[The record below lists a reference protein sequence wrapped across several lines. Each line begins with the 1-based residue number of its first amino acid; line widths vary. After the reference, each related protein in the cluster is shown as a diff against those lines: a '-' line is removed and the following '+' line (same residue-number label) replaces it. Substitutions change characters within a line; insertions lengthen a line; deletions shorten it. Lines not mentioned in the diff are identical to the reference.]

1 MKKEKKIAL
10 ITLLVM
16 ILNMFSPYSI
26 LFNNISKAATGVLGE
41 NPIII
46 NNLGVTKKGSNK
58 ILTVEIA
65 AVTEAILNGFDF
77 QFKIDKSKITPC
89 NKNTGASTTS
99 LGMIM
104 AQSDYFLGTLQVKNY
119 DKNSNTFHFLAT
131 EPSGGTDIADN
142 GYIPGQVGD
151 DAIDVNG
158 KDFSVYYPIL
168 KLSFKLDSSVDEANL
183 PSDLF
188 SLVPSGVGLPTGLKV
203 NYTNESG
210 VKISKDLTLAT
221 HGFTQAEKQITSISV
236 KTNPTKTAY
245 DHGDT
250 IDLTGGVIQVT
261 YDDNTTEDIDMTDP
275 AVTIKTGS
283 PADVNNPNV
292 KLEYKSQETTFN
304 ITVNDPIQSLS
315 VATPMTQGEYDH
327 GDTLNFA
334 GLTLAA
340 VTKSGATKTITNTTP
355 GLAISETQADV
366 NSPNFTKITGTS
378 NVEVK
383 GTQIIKFTYDGKTAQ
398 QTIIVND
405 RISSVNIVTQPNKT
419 AIKYGE
425 ALDLTGATV
434 KITLA
439 SGDTTNISLPDGSA
453 TISAFNNK
461 QIGSKQKLTVTINNK
476 TAPETIDVEAYNYV
490 KETTLTEPTKVDYA
504 YNEALDV
511 TGGRI
516 KVTWANGTVS
526 NVNLTTNMV
535 TGYNQTQL
543 GVQTLTISNTFE
555 YTLSNGTQIQ
565 DPKTMTY
572 EVEVTNQA
580 KTITITPPTKTEYEH
595 GDKLDFTGGNIKI
608 IYADGTTQQ
617 KQITSNMVRES
628 NGSQVNM
635 APTASDYIN
644 NEISKTLV
652 IKYKEDNATGT
663 VNYPIKIKNVVSQIS
678 MSTEPTSKTYNI
690 GDTTYNLAGGT
701 IKVTRKA
708 GNTETVA
715 LTDQGI
721 TLTNLSTLTTNKGT
735 KPVTVTYEGKTTT
748 FNITIKNGVKNINIT
763 APTKTEYEHGD
774 TLDFTGGKIE
784 VKYADSTT
792 SNVQITNAMVTDNAT
807 GTAVNMSPAAA
818 EYTNNKLTKTLKIEY
833 TEDGVTET
841 AYYTITIKNPID
853 QITIVTSPKTQYNL
867 NDSTTGVGGTLK
879 VTRKAGNYETIN
891 ILDSMV
897 SGLTTSVAGTGKTA
911 TVTYTDDGIT
921 KTTTYTYNVK
931 DNITSITITPP
942 TKSQYNH
949 GDALDLTGGKITIQY
964 ASGTTQD
971 KPLDASMITESD
983 GSTVNMSPS
992 LYGNT
997 NKESKTLLI
1006 KYEEDGVS
1014 SQENYPI
1021 EIINDI
1027 KQIAIQGTAKS
1038 QYNVNDPLQPGLSI
1052 LVTRASGVP
1061 EAITVTSSMLTNFST
1076 ATEGTRIA
1084 TITYTENGITKT
1096 TTFTYTVTDTV
1107 TNINVNTQPTKAT
1120 KYGENADLT
1129 GATIDVVKGSGTTTI
1144 PVTKDMIKPGTYNP
1158 NQTGNQTIKVIY
1170 GGKETSLTITV
1181 KDYVTGIT
1189 INPASVTGKYN
1200 DTLSKMIQTNNI
1212 QYTVKYAK
1220 AGAQTPEALTES
1232 MVSGYSATTT
1242 QDQNLT
1248 VTYKDTDTNSYTN
1261 GQDFTA
1267 NLKVTL
1273 SKEVKKIDI
1282 TAPSKTKYEHGE
1294 AIATDGTITVTF
1306 TDNTTEQ
1313 RTMKANMITEN
1324 DGSPL
1329 NMSPA
1334 VSDYT
1339 NNKINKTLKITYTE
1353 EGKTGTVNYP
1363 IEIINKVQSITIKGT
1378 PKTTYNINEALDNNI
1393 TITIHRQTGADEDV
1407 TVTTSMIP
1415 SFNTTTETSGT
1426 PRSSDIEYT
1435 ENGTTVKVPYTY
1447 TVTDTVT
1454 NINVNTQPT
1463 KATKYGENAD
1473 LTGATIDVVKGS
1485 GTTTIP
1491 VTKDMIKP
1499 GTYNPNQTGNQTI
1512 KVIYGGKETSL
1523 TITVKDYV
1531 TGITINPASVTGKYN
1546 DTLSKMIQTNN
1557 IQYTV
1562 KYAKAGAQ
1570 TPEALTES
1578 MVSGYSATTTQD
1590 QNLTVTYKDT
1600 DTNSYTNGQDFTA
1613 NLKVTLSKEVK
1624 KIDITAPSKT
1634 KYEHG
1639 EAIATDGTITVTFTD
1654 NTTEQ
1659 RTMKANMITENDGS
1673 PLNMSPAVSDYT
1685 NNKINKT
1692 LKITY
1697 TEEGKTGT
1705 VNYPIEI
1712 INKVQSITIKGTPK
1726 TTYNINEALDNNITI
1741 TIHRQTGADEDV
1753 TVTTSMIPSFNTT
1766 TETSG
1771 TPRSS
1776 DIEYTENGTTVKVPY
1791 TYTVT
1796 DTVTNINVNTQP
1808 TKATKYGKDADLTG
1822 VTIDVVKGSGTTTIP
1837 VTKDMIKPGTYNPN
1851 QTGNQTIKVI
1861 YGGKETSLTITVKD
1875 YVTGITIN
1883 PASVTGKYNDTLSK
1897 MIQTNN
1903 IQYTVKYAKAGAQ
1916 TPEALTESMV
1926 SGYSATT
1933 TQDQNLTVTYKDTDT
1948 NSYTNGQDFTANLK
1962 VTLDD
1967 TITGMTLKQT
1977 GTVKTNYKYNEE
1989 FDVTNLVIVVHKLSG
2004 DENVPVTKDMI
2015 KNYNKQKLGNQTVSV
2030 EYNGTTVGTIN
2041 ATVKDYIA
2049 SVIITAPSKITY
2061 KYNEELDLSDAKI
2074 TITMASK
2081 PSAPTTISVT
2091 PSMISGYDK
2100 TKVGAQTVTI
2110 TYTDSENKVHKQTFG
2125 VTVKDA
2131 IKTITLENN
2140 NFKTNYKYG
2149 ENLNLSGLS
2158 LKVTK
2163 ESGETTTVPITSG
2176 MISGY
2181 NPNKLGN
2188 QTLTINYEGKQ
2199 FTTVVNVV
2207 DYVKDIT
2214 LTPPTKNEYKIGE
2227 TLNLVGGSI
2236 TEKMA
2241 SGAKGSTIALTNS
2254 IVSGFDSTTPGTKNL
2269 TVKYVK
2275 DGKTYT
2281 KTFQIAVINTINH
2294 IEVIAPTKTNYK
2306 YGENLNLAGG
2316 TVKIHMEDGTIKTIQ
2331 LTNNM
2336 VTGYDKTK
2344 PGQQMLK
2351 VTYTSEDNK
2360 KYEGYFKVT
2369 VGEDYIKDTKFVA
2382 PTKKEYRIGDTID
2395 LAGGSITEVYA
2406 SGKLGNKYELTNSM
2420 ISGFDSTTP
2429 GTKQITVTFNNKTYK
2444 YNVTVKDKTLGISI
2458 KTLPNK
2464 LEYKKGEN
2472 IDLTGATLNVVKES
2486 GTTTIKITANMV
2498 SGYDKNKTGM
2508 QVITVTYEGFTAQF
2522 SVLVKEEAQTNPEK
2536 PDNNK
2541 PNTDNNKPNTDNNK
2555 PNTDNNK
2562 PNTDNNKPNTDNN
2575 KPNTTDKNNNSTS
2588 NTTPSVPSTTNR
2600 NTTNISNETTT
2611 EENKKEAT
2619 EETNKEET
2627 TNEENKNEETKQEDN
2642 KNTQDENKVPLV
2654 SGTNDNNNN
2663 KTPKDKGT
2671 ISIQGLLNI
2680 LGLLLALLALAFIII
2695 VLAKRRNNVKIYI
2708 EEGDEKVL
2716 IGKEKVTK
2724 DNRELDLNKYYNKY
2738 KEDEYKIV
2746 LSKSISKK
2754 LDKKTV
2760 NLTVHD
2766 KKESFVV
2773 DYDSKEYIYRT

>member
-16 ILNMFSPYSI
+16 ILNMFSPYSV
-26 LFNNISKAATGVLGE
+26 LFNNISKAATGVLGDD
-41 NPIII
+41 PIII
-46 NNLGVTKKGSNK
+46 NNLGVTQKGSNK

-65 AVTEAILNGFDF
+65 AVTEAVLNGFDF

-158 KDFSVYYPIL
+158 QGYSVYYPIL
-168 KLSFKLDSSVDEANL
+168 KLSFKLDSSVDADKL

-210 VKISKDLTLAT
+210 VKISKDLPLAT
-221 HGFTQAEKQITSISV
+221 HGFTQAEKQIVSIAV

-250 IDLTGGVIQVT
+250 IDLIGGVIQVT
-261 YDDNTTEDIDMTDP
+261 YDDHTTEDIDMTDP
-275 AVTIKTGS
+275 AVVIKTGS
-283 PADVNNPNV
+283 PADVNDPNV
-292 KLEYKSQETTFN
+292 KLEYKGQETTFN

-340 VTKSGATKTITNTTP
+340 VTKSGATKTITSTTP
-355 GLAISETQADV
+355 GLTISETQADV
-366 NSPNFTKITGTS
+366 NSPNFTKTS
-378 NVEVK
+378 GSSDVEVK
-383 GTQIIKFTYDGKTAQ
+383 GTQVIKFTYDGKIAQ

-405 RISSVNIVTQPNKT
+405 RISSINVVTQPNIT
-419 AIKYGE
+419 AIKYGKT
-425 ALDLTGATV
+425 LDLTGATV

-439 SGDTTNISLPDGSA
+439 SGDTTNISLPDGIA
-453 TISAFNNK
+453 TISAFNNT
-461 QIGSKQKLTVTINNK
+461 QVGSKQNLTVTINNK
-476 TAPETIDVEAYNYV
+476 TAPETINVEAYNYV

-535 TGYNQTQL
+535 TGYNPTQL
-543 GVQTLTISNTFE
+543 GVQTLTITNTFK
-555 YTLSNGTQIQ
+555 YTLSDGTQIP
-565 DPKTMTY
+565 DTKTMTY
-572 EVEVTNQA
+572 EVEVTNPA
-580 KTITITPPTKTEYEH
+580 TAITITPPTKTEYEH
-595 GDKLDFTGGNIKI
+595 GDTLDFTGGKI
-608 IYADGTTQQ
+608 EVTYSDGTTQT
-617 KQITSNMVRES
+617 KQITSNMVKES
-628 NGSQVNM
+628 NGSSVNM
-635 APTASDYIN
+635 APTASDYVN
-644 NEISKTLV
+644 NEVSKTLV
-652 IKYKEDNATGT
+652 IKYKENNVTGT
-663 VNYPIKIKNVVSQIS
+663 VNYPIKIKNVVSQIA
-678 MSTEPTSKTYNI
+678 MSTEPTNTTYNI
-690 GDTTYNLAGGT
+690 GDTTYNLAGGA

-763 APTKTEYEHGD
+763 TPTKTEYEHGD

-784 VKYADSTT
+784 VTYADNTT
-792 SNVQITNAMVTDNAT
+792 SDVQITNAMVTDNAT
-807 GTAVNMSPAAA
+807 GTAVNMSPAVA

-853 QITIVTSPKTQYNL
+853 QITIDTQPRTQYNL

-879 VTRKAGNYETIN
+879 ITRKAGNTETVN
-891 ILDSMV
+891 IQESMV
-897 SGLTTSVAGTGKTA
+897 SGLTTTTAGTGKTA
-911 TVTYTDDGIT
+911 TVTYTDDGVT

-931 DNITSITITPP
+931 DNITNIAITPP

-949 GDALDLTGGKITIQY
+949 GDALDLAGGKITITY

-983 GSTVNMSPS
+983 GSPVNMSPAS
-992 LYGNT
+992 YGNT

-1006 KYEEDGVS
+1006 KYQEDGIS
-1014 SQENYPI
+1014 KQENYPI
-1021 EIINDI
+1021 EIINDV
-1027 KQIAIQGTAKS
+1027 KQIAIQGTAQS
-1038 QYNVNDPLQPGLSI
+1038 QYNVNDPLQTGLSI

-1061 EAITVTSSMLTNFST
+1061 EAITVTSNMLTNFST
-1076 ATEGTRIA
+1076 ATEGKRTA

-1120 KYGENADLT
+1120 KYGEDADLT
-1129 GATIDVVKGSGTTTI
+1129 GVTIDVVKGSGTTTI
-1144 PVTKDMIKPGTYNP
+1144 PVTKDMIQQGTYNP
-1158 NQTGNQTIKVIY
+1158 TTLGSQQVTIQY
-1170 GGKETSLTITV
+1170 GGQQTTLTINV

-1200 DTLSKMIQTNNI
+1200 DTLSSLIQANNI
-1212 QYTVKYAK
+1212 QYTVTYAK
-1220 AGAQTPEALTES
+1220 AGAQTPVTLAES
-1232 MVSGYSATTT
+1232 MVAGYSATST

-1248 VTYKDTDTNSYTN
+1248 VTYKDADTNSYTN
-1261 GQDFTA
+1261 GQNFTA

-1273 SKEVKKIDI
+1273 SKEVSSITI
-1282 TAPSKTKYEHGE
+1282 TAPSKTTYEHGE
-1294 AIATDGTITVTF
+1294 TIATDGTITVVF
-1306 TDNTTEQ
+1306 TDGTQEQ
-1313 RTMKANMITEN
+1313 RTMTANMITEN

-1329 NMSPA
+1329 NMSPSA
-1334 VSDYT
+1334 SEYT

-1353 EGKTGTVNYP
+1353 DGKVGTINYP

-1378 PKTTYNINEALDNNI
+1378 PKTTYNVNEALDNNI
-1393 TITIHRQTGADEDV
+1393 VITVHRQTGADEDV
-1407 TVTTSMIP
+1407 TVTSSMIP
-1415 SFNTTTETSGT
+1415 SFDTTTETSGT

-1447 TVTDTVT
+1447 TVTDTVSS
-1454 NINVNTQPT
+1454 INVSSQPT
-1463 KATKYGENAD
+1463 NATKYGE
-1473 LTGATIDVVKGS
+1473 
-1485 GTTTIP
+1485 
-1491 VTKDMIKP
+1491 
-1499 GTYNPNQTGNQTI
+1499 
-1512 KVIYGGKETSL
+1512 
-1523 TITVKDYV
+1523 
-1531 TGITINPASVTGKYN
+1531 
-1546 DTLSKMIQTNN
+1546 
-1557 IQYTV
+1557 
-1562 KYAKAGAQ
+1562 
-1570 TPEALTES
+1570 
-1578 MVSGYSATTTQD
+1578 
-1590 QNLTVTYKDT
+1590 
-1600 DTNSYTNGQDFTA
+1600 
-1613 NLKVTLSKEVK
+1613 
-1624 KIDITAPSKT
+1624 
-1634 KYEHG
+1634 
-1639 EAIATDGTITVTFTD
+1639 
-1654 NTTEQ
+1654 
-1659 RTMKANMITENDGS
+1659 
-1673 PLNMSPAVSDYT
+1673 
-1685 NNKINKT
+1685 
-1692 LKITY
+1692 
-1697 TEEGKTGT
+1697 
-1705 VNYPIEI
+1705 
-1712 INKVQSITIKGTPK
+1712 
-1726 TTYNINEALDNNITI
+1726 
-1741 TIHRQTGADEDV
+1741 
-1753 TVTTSMIPSFNTT
+1753 
-1766 TETSG
+1766 
-1771 TPRSS
+1771 
-1776 DIEYTENGTTVKVPY
+1776 
-1791 TYTVT
+1791 
-1796 DTVTNINVNTQP
+1796 
-1808 TKATKYGKDADLTG
+1808 DADLTG

-1837 VTKDMIKPGTYNPN
+1837 VTKDMIQQGTYNPTTLGS
-1851 QTGNQTIKVI
+1851 QQVTIQ
-1861 YGGKETSLTITVKD
+1861 YGGQQTTLTINVKD

-1883 PASVTGKYNDTLSK
+1883 PASVTGKYNDTLSSL
-1897 MIQTNN
+1897 IQANN
-1903 IQYTVKYAKAGAQ
+1903 IQYTVTYAKAGAQ
-1916 TPEALTESMV
+1916 TPVTLAESMV
-1926 SGYSATT
+1926 TGYLATS

-1948 NSYTNGQDFTANLK
+1948 DSYTNGQNFTANLK
-1962 VTLDD
+1962 VTLAD
-1967 TITGMTLKQT
+1967 TITGMTLQQT
-1977 GTVKTNYKYNEE
+1977 GAVKTNYKYNEE
-1989 FDVTNLVIVVHKLSG
+1989 FDATNLAIVVHKLSG
-2004 DENVPVTKDMI
+2004 DVTVPVTKDMI
-2015 KNYNKQKLGNQTVSV
+2015 KNYNKQQLGNQTVSV

-2049 SVIITAPSKITY
+2049 SVVITAPSKITY
-2061 KYNEELDLSDAKI
+2061 KYNEELDLSDAKV

-2081 PSAPTTISVT
+2081 PNAPTTISVT
-2091 PSMISGYDK
+2091 PSMISGYNK
-2100 TKVGAQTVTI
+2100 TQVGAQTVTI
-2110 TYTDSENKVHKQTFG
+2110 TYTDSENKVHNQTFG

-2163 ESGETTTVPITSG
+2163 ESGATTTVPVTSG

-2241 SGAKGSTIALTNS
+2241 SGAKGSTIGLTNS
-2254 IVSGFDSTTPGTKNL
+2254 MVSGFDSTTPGTKNL

-2281 KTFQIAVINTINH
+2281 KTFQVAVINTINH
-2294 IEVIAPTKTNYK
+2294 IEVIAPTKTDYK

-2316 TVKIHMEDGTIKTIQ
+2316 SVKIHMEDGTIKTVP

-2395 LAGGSITEVYA
+2395 LAGGSVTEVYA

-2429 GTKQITVTFNNKTYK
+2429 GTKQITVTFNNKK
-2444 YNVTVKDKTLGISI
+2444 YNYNITVKDKTLGISI

-2472 IDLTGATLNVVKES
+2472 LDLTGATLNVVKES

-2522 SVLVKEEAQTNPEK
+2522 SVLVKEEVQTNPEK
-2536 PDNNK
+2536 PDDNK
-2541 PNTDNNKPNTDNNK
+2541 PNTPDDNKQNTTDNNK
-2555 PNTDNNK
+2555 T
-2562 PNTDNNKPNTDNN
+2562 
-2575 KPNTTDKNNNSTS
+2575 NTTDKNNNSTS

-2611 EENKKEAT
+2611 EENKKETT
-2619 EETNKEET
+2619 EETNNEET

-2642 KNTQDENKVPLV
+2642 KTTQDENKVPLV
-2654 SGTNDNNNN
+2654 PGTNDNNNN

-2671 ISIQGLLNI
+2671 ISIQGILNI

-2716 IGKEKVTK
+2716 VGKEKVTK
-2724 DNRELDLNKYYNKY
+2724 ENRELDLNKYYNKY

>member
-949 GDALDLTGGKITIQY
+949 GEALDLTGGKITIQY

-1027 KQIAIQGTAKS
+1027 KQIAIQGTAQS
-1038 QYNVNDPLQPGLSI
+1038 QYNVNGPLQPGLSI

-1212 QYTVKYAK
+1212 QYTVTYAK
-1220 AGAQTPEALTES
+1220 AGAQTPETLAES

-1248 VTYKDTDTNSYTN
+1248 VTYKDTDT
-1261 GQDFTA
+1261 D
-1267 NLKVTL
+1267 
-1273 SKEVKKIDI
+1273 
-1282 TAPSKTKYEHGE
+1282 
-1294 AIATDGTITVTF
+1294 
-1306 TDNTTEQ
+1306 
-1313 RTMKANMITEN
+1313 
-1324 DGSPL
+1324 
-1329 NMSPA
+1329 
-1334 VSDYT
+1334 
-1339 NNKINKTLKITYTE
+1339 
-1353 EGKTGTVNYP
+1353 
-1363 IEIINKVQSITIKGT
+1363 
-1378 PKTTYNINEALDNNI
+1378 
-1393 TITIHRQTGADEDV
+1393 
-1407 TVTTSMIP
+1407 
-1415 SFNTTTETSGT
+1415 
-1426 PRSSDIEYT
+1426 
-1435 ENGTTVKVPYTY
+1435 
-1447 TVTDTVT
+1447 
-1454 NINVNTQPT
+1454 
-1463 KATKYGENAD
+1463 
-1473 LTGATIDVVKGS
+1473 
-1485 GTTTIP
+1485 
-1491 VTKDMIKP
+1491 
-1499 GTYNPNQTGNQTI
+1499 
-1512 KVIYGGKETSL
+1512 
-1523 TITVKDYV
+1523 
-1531 TGITINPASVTGKYN
+1531 
-1546 DTLSKMIQTNN
+1546 
-1557 IQYTV
+1557 
-1562 KYAKAGAQ
+1562 
-1570 TPEALTES
+1570 
-1578 MVSGYSATTTQD
+1578 
-1590 QNLTVTYKDT
+1590 
-1600 DTNSYTNGQDFTA
+1600 
-1613 NLKVTLSKEVK
+1613 
-1624 KIDITAPSKT
+1624 
-1634 KYEHG
+1634 
-1639 EAIATDGTITVTFTD
+1639 
-1654 NTTEQ
+1654 
-1659 RTMKANMITENDGS
+1659 
-1673 PLNMSPAVSDYT
+1673 
-1685 NNKINKT
+1685 
-1692 LKITY
+1692 
-1697 TEEGKTGT
+1697 
-1705 VNYPIEI
+1705 
-1712 INKVQSITIKGTPK
+1712 
-1726 TTYNINEALDNNITI
+1726 
-1741 TIHRQTGADEDV
+1741 
-1753 TVTTSMIPSFNTT
+1753 
-1766 TETSG
+1766 
-1771 TPRSS
+1771 
-1776 DIEYTENGTTVKVPY
+1776 
-1791 TYTVT
+1791 
-1796 DTVTNINVNTQP
+1796 
-1808 TKATKYGKDADLTG
+1808 
-1822 VTIDVVKGSGTTTIP
+1822 
-1837 VTKDMIKPGTYNPN
+1837 
-1851 QTGNQTIKVI
+1851 
-1861 YGGKETSLTITVKD
+1861 
-1875 YVTGITIN
+1875 
-1883 PASVTGKYNDTLSK
+1883 
-1897 MIQTNN
+1897 
-1903 IQYTVKYAKAGAQ
+1903 
-1916 TPEALTESMV
+1916 
-1926 SGYSATT
+1926 
-1933 TQDQNLTVTYKDTDT
+1933 
-1948 NSYTNGQDFTANLK
+1948 SYTNGQDFTANLK

-1989 FDVTNLVIVVHKLSG
+1989 IDVTNLVIVVHKLSG

-2015 KNYNKQKLGNQTVSV
+2015 KNYNKQQLGNQTVSV

-2049 SVIITAPSKITY
+2049 SVVITAPSKITY

-2081 PSAPTTISVT
+2081 PNAPTTISVT
-2091 PSMISGYDK
+2091 PSMISGYNK
-2100 TKVGAQTVTI
+2100 TQVGAQTITI

-2125 VTVKDA
+2125 VTVNDA

-2163 ESGETTTVPITSG
+2163 ESGATTTVPVTSG

-2227 TLNLVGGSI
+2227 TLSLVGGSI

-2241 SGAKGSTIALTNS
+2241 SGANGSIIALTNNM
-2254 IVSGFDSTTPGTKNL
+2254 ISGFDSTTPGTKNL

-2281 KTFQIAVINTINH
+2281 KTFQVAVINTINH

-2316 TVKIHMEDGTIKTIQ
+2316 TVKIHMEDGTIKTVP
-2331 LTNNM
+2331 LTDKM

-2395 LAGGSITEVYA
+2395 LAGGSITEIYA
-2406 SGKLGNKYELTNSM
+2406 SGKLGNKNELTNSM
-2420 ISGFDSTTP
+2420 ISGINSTTP
-2429 GTKQITVTFNNKTYK
+2429 GTKQITVTFNNKK
-2444 YNVTVKDKTLGISI
+2444 YNYSITVKDKTLGISI

-2575 KPNTTDKNNNSTS
+2575 KPNTDNNKPNTTDKNNNSTS
-2588 NTTPSVPSTTNR
+2588 NTTPSVPSTTNK
-2600 NTTNISNETTT
+2600 NTTNINNETTT
-2611 EENKKEAT
+2611 EENKNEKT
-2619 EETNKEET
+2619 EETNNEET
-2627 TNEENKNEETKQEDN
+2627 TNEENKNEETKQEENN
-2642 KNTQDENKVPLV
+2642 KNTQEENKVPMV
-2654 SGTNDNNNN
+2654 PGTNDNNNN
-2663 KTPKDKGT
+2663 TPKDKGT
-2671 ISIQGLLNI
+2671 INIQGLLNI
-2680 LGLLLALLALAFIII
+2680 LGLLLALVALAFIII

-2716 IGKEKVTK
+2716 VGKEKVTK

-2738 KEDEYKIV
+2738 KEEEYKIV

>member
-949 GDALDLTGGKITIQY
+949 GEALDLTGGKITIQY

-1006 KYEEDGVS
+1006 KYEEDGIS

-1027 KQIAIQGTAKS
+1027 KQIAIQGTAQS

-1212 QYTVKYAK
+1212 QYTVTYAK
-1220 AGAQTPEALTES
+1220 AGAQTPETLAES

-1248 VTYKDTDTNSYTN
+1248 VTYKDTDT
-1261 GQDFTA
+1261 D
-1267 NLKVTL
+1267 
-1273 SKEVKKIDI
+1273 
-1282 TAPSKTKYEHGE
+1282 
-1294 AIATDGTITVTF
+1294 
-1306 TDNTTEQ
+1306 
-1313 RTMKANMITEN
+1313 
-1324 DGSPL
+1324 
-1329 NMSPA
+1329 
-1334 VSDYT
+1334 
-1339 NNKINKTLKITYTE
+1339 
-1353 EGKTGTVNYP
+1353 
-1363 IEIINKVQSITIKGT
+1363 
-1378 PKTTYNINEALDNNI
+1378 
-1393 TITIHRQTGADEDV
+1393 
-1407 TVTTSMIP
+1407 
-1415 SFNTTTETSGT
+1415 
-1426 PRSSDIEYT
+1426 
-1435 ENGTTVKVPYTY
+1435 
-1447 TVTDTVT
+1447 
-1454 NINVNTQPT
+1454 
-1463 KATKYGENAD
+1463 
-1473 LTGATIDVVKGS
+1473 
-1485 GTTTIP
+1485 
-1491 VTKDMIKP
+1491 
-1499 GTYNPNQTGNQTI
+1499 
-1512 KVIYGGKETSL
+1512 
-1523 TITVKDYV
+1523 
-1531 TGITINPASVTGKYN
+1531 
-1546 DTLSKMIQTNN
+1546 
-1557 IQYTV
+1557 
-1562 KYAKAGAQ
+1562 
-1570 TPEALTES
+1570 
-1578 MVSGYSATTTQD
+1578 
-1590 QNLTVTYKDT
+1590 
-1600 DTNSYTNGQDFTA
+1600 
-1613 NLKVTLSKEVK
+1613 
-1624 KIDITAPSKT
+1624 
-1634 KYEHG
+1634 
-1639 EAIATDGTITVTFTD
+1639 
-1654 NTTEQ
+1654 
-1659 RTMKANMITENDGS
+1659 
-1673 PLNMSPAVSDYT
+1673 
-1685 NNKINKT
+1685 
-1692 LKITY
+1692 
-1697 TEEGKTGT
+1697 
-1705 VNYPIEI
+1705 
-1712 INKVQSITIKGTPK
+1712 
-1726 TTYNINEALDNNITI
+1726 
-1741 TIHRQTGADEDV
+1741 
-1753 TVTTSMIPSFNTT
+1753 
-1766 TETSG
+1766 
-1771 TPRSS
+1771 
-1776 DIEYTENGTTVKVPY
+1776 
-1791 TYTVT
+1791 
-1796 DTVTNINVNTQP
+1796 
-1808 TKATKYGKDADLTG
+1808 
-1822 VTIDVVKGSGTTTIP
+1822 
-1837 VTKDMIKPGTYNPN
+1837 
-1851 QTGNQTIKVI
+1851 
-1861 YGGKETSLTITVKD
+1861 
-1875 YVTGITIN
+1875 
-1883 PASVTGKYNDTLSK
+1883 
-1897 MIQTNN
+1897 
-1903 IQYTVKYAKAGAQ
+1903 
-1916 TPEALTESMV
+1916 
-1926 SGYSATT
+1926 
-1933 TQDQNLTVTYKDTDT
+1933 
-1948 NSYTNGQDFTANLK
+1948 SYTNGQDFTANLK

-1989 FDVTNLVIVVHKLSG
+1989 IDVTNLVIVVHKLSG

-2015 KNYNKQKLGNQTVSV
+2015 KNYNKQQLGNQTVSV

-2049 SVIITAPSKITY
+2049 SVVITAPSKITY

-2081 PSAPTTISVT
+2081 PNAPTTISVT
-2091 PSMISGYDK
+2091 PSMISGYNK
-2100 TKVGAQTVTI
+2100 TQVGAQTITI

-2125 VTVKDA
+2125 VTVNDA

-2163 ESGETTTVPITSG
+2163 ESGATTTVPVTSG

-2227 TLNLVGGSI
+2227 TLSLVGGSI

-2241 SGAKGSTIALTNS
+2241 SGANGSIIALTNNM
-2254 IVSGFDSTTPGTKNL
+2254 ISGFDSTTPGTKNL

-2281 KTFQIAVINTINH
+2281 KTFQVAVINTINH

-2316 TVKIHMEDGTIKTIQ
+2316 TVKIHMEDGTIKTVP
-2331 LTNNM
+2331 LTDKM

-2395 LAGGSITEVYA
+2395 LAGGSITEIYA

-2420 ISGFDSTTP
+2420 ISGFNSTTP
-2429 GTKQITVTFNNKTYK
+2429 GTKQITVTFNNKK
-2444 YNVTVKDKTLGISI
+2444 YNYSITVKDKTLGISI

-2562 PNTDNNKPNTDNN
+2562 PNT
-2575 KPNTTDKNNNSTS
+2575 TDKNNNSTS
-2588 NTTPSVPSTTNR
+2588 NTTPSVPSTTNK
-2600 NTTNISNETTT
+2600 NTTNINNETTT
-2611 EENKKEAT
+2611 EENKNEKT
-2619 EETNKEET
+2619 EETNNEEI
-2627 TNEENKNEETKQEDN
+2627 TNDENKNEETKQEENN
-2642 KNTQDENKVPLV
+2642 KNTQEENKVPMV
-2654 SGTNDNNNN
+2654 PGTNDNNNN
-2663 KTPKDKGT
+2663 TPKDKGT
-2671 ISIQGLLNI
+2671 INIQGLLNI
-2680 LGLLLALLALAFIII
+2680 LGLLLALVALAFIII

-2716 IGKEKVTK
+2716 VGKEKVTK

-2738 KEDEYKIV
+2738 KEEEYKIV

>member
-236 KTNPTKTAY
+236 KTNPTKTGY

-535 TGYNQTQL
+535 TGYKQTQL

-690 GDTTYNLAGGT
+690 GDTTYNLAGGA

-1144 PVTKDMIKPGTYNP
+1144 PVTNDMIQQGTYNP
-1158 NQTGNQTIKVIY
+1158 TTLGSQQIIIQYEGQQTT
-1170 GGKETSLTITV
+1170 LTINV

-1189 INPASVTGKYN
+1189 ISPASVTGKYN

-1212 QYTVKYAK
+1212 QYTVTYAK
-1220 AGAQTPEALTES
+1220 AGAQTPETLAES

-1248 VTYKDTDTNSYTN
+1248 VTYKDTDTDSYTN
-1261 GQDFTA
+1261 GQDFTT

-1353 EGKTGTVNYP
+1353 DGKVGTINYP
-1363 IEIINKVQSITIKGT
+1363 IEIINKVQTIIIKGT
-1378 PKTTYNINEALDNNI
+1378 PKTTYN
-1393 TITIHRQTGADEDV
+1393 V
-1407 TVTTSMIP
+1407 
-1415 SFNTTTETSGT
+1415 
-1426 PRSSDIEYT
+1426 
-1435 ENGTTVKVPYTY
+1435 
-1447 TVTDTVT
+1447 
-1454 NINVNTQPT
+1454 
-1463 KATKYGENAD
+1463 
-1473 LTGATIDVVKGS
+1473 
-1485 GTTTIP
+1485 
-1491 VTKDMIKP
+1491 
-1499 GTYNPNQTGNQTI
+1499 
-1512 KVIYGGKETSL
+1512 
-1523 TITVKDYV
+1523 
-1531 TGITINPASVTGKYN
+1531 
-1546 DTLSKMIQTNN
+1546 
-1557 IQYTV
+1557 
-1562 KYAKAGAQ
+1562 
-1570 TPEALTES
+1570 
-1578 MVSGYSATTTQD
+1578 
-1590 QNLTVTYKDT
+1590 
-1600 DTNSYTNGQDFTA
+1600 
-1613 NLKVTLSKEVK
+1613 
-1624 KIDITAPSKT
+1624 
-1634 KYEHG
+1634 
-1639 EAIATDGTITVTFTD
+1639 
-1654 NTTEQ
+1654 
-1659 RTMKANMITENDGS
+1659 
-1673 PLNMSPAVSDYT
+1673 
-1685 NNKINKT
+1685 
-1692 LKITY
+1692 
-1697 TEEGKTGT
+1697 
-1705 VNYPIEI
+1705 
-1712 INKVQSITIKGTPK
+1712 
-1726 TTYNINEALDNNITI
+1726 NEALDNNITI

-1837 VTKDMIKPGTYNPN
+1837 VTKDMIKPGTYNPTTLGSQQVTIQYKGQ
-1851 QTGNQTIKVI
+1851 QTT
-1861 YGGKETSLTITVKD
+1861 LTINVKD

-2575 KPNTTDKNNNSTS
+2575 KPNTDNNKPNTTDKNNNSTS

>member
-1027 KQIAIQGTAKS
+1027 KQIAIQGTAQS

-1129 GATIDVVKGSGTTTI
+1129 GVTINVVKGSGTTTI

-1158 NQTGNQTIKVIY
+1158 TTLGSQQVTIQYEGQQTT
-1170 GGKETSLTITV
+1170 LTINV

-1189 INPASVTGKYN
+1189 ISPASVTGKYN

-1212 QYTVKYAK
+1212 QYTVTYAK
-1220 AGAQTPEALTES
+1220 AGAQTPETLAES

-1248 VTYKDTDTNSYTN
+1248 VTYKDADTDSYTN
-1261 GQDFTA
+1261 GQDFTT

-1353 EGKTGTVNYP
+1353 DGKVGTINYP
-1363 IEIINKVQSITIKGT
+1363 IEIINKVQTITIKGT
-1378 PKTTYNINEALDNNI
+1378 PKTTYNVNEALDNNI

-1463 KATKYGENAD
+1463 KATKYGE
-1473 LTGATIDVVKGS
+1473 
-1485 GTTTIP
+1485 
-1491 VTKDMIKP
+1491 
-1499 GTYNPNQTGNQTI
+1499 
-1512 KVIYGGKETSL
+1512 
-1523 TITVKDYV
+1523 
-1531 TGITINPASVTGKYN
+1531 
-1546 DTLSKMIQTNN
+1546 
-1557 IQYTV
+1557 
-1562 KYAKAGAQ
+1562 
-1570 TPEALTES
+1570 
-1578 MVSGYSATTTQD
+1578 
-1590 QNLTVTYKDT
+1590 
-1600 DTNSYTNGQDFTA
+1600 
-1613 NLKVTLSKEVK
+1613 
-1624 KIDITAPSKT
+1624 
-1634 KYEHG
+1634 
-1639 EAIATDGTITVTFTD
+1639 
-1654 NTTEQ
+1654 
-1659 RTMKANMITENDGS
+1659 
-1673 PLNMSPAVSDYT
+1673 
-1685 NNKINKT
+1685 
-1692 LKITY
+1692 
-1697 TEEGKTGT
+1697 
-1705 VNYPIEI
+1705 
-1712 INKVQSITIKGTPK
+1712 
-1726 TTYNINEALDNNITI
+1726 
-1741 TIHRQTGADEDV
+1741 
-1753 TVTTSMIPSFNTT
+1753 
-1766 TETSG
+1766 
-1771 TPRSS
+1771 
-1776 DIEYTENGTTVKVPY
+1776 
-1791 TYTVT
+1791 
-1796 DTVTNINVNTQP
+1796 
-1808 TKATKYGKDADLTG
+1808 DADLTG

-1948 NSYTNGQDFTANLK
+1948 DSYTNGQDFTANLK

-1989 FDVTNLVIVVHKLSG
+1989 IDVTNLVIVVHKLSG

-2091 PSMISGYDK
+2091 QSMISGYDK

-2163 ESGETTTVPITSG
+2163 ESGATTTVPITSG

-2429 GTKQITVTFNNKTYK
+2429 GTKQITVTFNNKK
-2444 YNVTVKDKTLGISI
+2444 YNYSITVKDKTLGISI

-2536 PDNNK
+2536 PDNNKPNTDNNK

>member
-690 GDTTYNLAGGT
+690 GDTTYNLAGGA

-949 GDALDLTGGKITIQY
+949 GEALDLTGGKITIQY

-971 KPLDASMITESD
+971 KPLDASMITKSD

-1006 KYEEDGVS
+1006 KYEEDGIS

-1027 KQIAIQGTAKS
+1027 KQIAIQGTAQS

-1129 GATIDVVKGSGTTTI
+1129 GVTINVVKGSGTTTI

-1158 NQTGNQTIKVIY
+1158 TTLGSQQVTIQYEGQQTT
-1170 GGKETSLTITV
+1170 LTINV

-1212 QYTVKYAK
+1212 QYTVTYAK
-1220 AGAQTPEALTES
+1220 AGAQTPETLAES

-1248 VTYKDTDTNSYTN
+1248 VTYKDTDTDSYTN

-1393 TITIHRQTGADEDV
+1393 TITIHRQTGADEDI

-1499 GTYNPNQTGNQTI
+1499 GTYNPTTLGSQQVTIQYEGQQTT
-1512 KVIYGGKETSL
+1512 L
-1523 TITVKDYV
+1523 TINVKDYV

-1590 QNLTVTYKDT
+1590 QNLTVTYKD
-1600 DTNSYTNGQDFTA
+1600 A
-1613 NLKVTLSKEVK
+1613 
-1624 KIDITAPSKT
+1624 
-1634 KYEHG
+1634 
-1639 EAIATDGTITVTFTD
+1639 
-1654 NTTEQ
+1654 
-1659 RTMKANMITENDGS
+1659 
-1673 PLNMSPAVSDYT
+1673 
-1685 NNKINKT
+1685 
-1692 LKITY
+1692 
-1697 TEEGKTGT
+1697 
-1705 VNYPIEI
+1705 
-1712 INKVQSITIKGTPK
+1712 
-1726 TTYNINEALDNNITI
+1726 
-1741 TIHRQTGADEDV
+1741 
-1753 TVTTSMIPSFNTT
+1753 
-1766 TETSG
+1766 
-1771 TPRSS
+1771 
-1776 DIEYTENGTTVKVPY
+1776 
-1791 TYTVT
+1791 
-1796 DTVTNINVNTQP
+1796 
-1808 TKATKYGKDADLTG
+1808 
-1822 VTIDVVKGSGTTTIP
+1822 
-1837 VTKDMIKPGTYNPN
+1837 
-1851 QTGNQTIKVI
+1851 
-1861 YGGKETSLTITVKD
+1861 
-1875 YVTGITIN
+1875 
-1883 PASVTGKYNDTLSK
+1883 
-1897 MIQTNN
+1897 
-1903 IQYTVKYAKAGAQ
+1903 
-1916 TPEALTESMV
+1916 
-1926 SGYSATT
+1926 
-1933 TQDQNLTVTYKDTDT
+1933 DT

-2081 PSAPTTISVT
+2081 PNAPTTISVT

-2163 ESGETTTVPITSG
+2163 ESGATTTVPITSG

-2429 GTKQITVTFNNKTYK
+2429 GTKQITVTFNNKK
-2444 YNVTVKDKTLGISI
+2444 YNYSITVKDKTLGISI

-2562 PNTDNNKPNTDNN
+2562 PNTDNNT
-2575 KPNTTDKNNNSTS
+2575 PNTTDNTNNSTS
-2588 NTTPSVPSTTNR
+2588 TTTPSVPSTTNR

>member
-748 FNITIKNGVKNINIT
+748 FNITIKNGVKNINTT

-949 GDALDLTGGKITIQY
+949 GEALDLTGGKITIQY

-971 KPLDASMITESD
+971 KPLDASMITESN

-1006 KYEEDGVS
+1006 KYEEDGIS

-1144 PVTKDMIKPGTYNP
+1144 PVTNDMIQQGTYNP
-1158 NQTGNQTIKVIY
+1158 TTLGSQQVTIQYEGQQTT
-1170 GGKETSLTITV
+1170 LTINV

-1189 INPASVTGKYN
+1189 ISPASVTGKYN

-1212 QYTVKYAK
+1212 QYTVTYAK
-1220 AGAQTPEALTES
+1220 AGAQTPETLAES

-1248 VTYKDTDTNSYTN
+1248 VTYKDADTDSYTN
-1261 GQDFTA
+1261 GQDFTT

-1353 EGKTGTVNYP
+1353 DGKVGTINYP
-1363 IEIINKVQSITIKGT
+1363 IEIINKVQTITIKGT
-1378 PKTTYNINEALDNNI
+1378 PKTTYN
-1393 TITIHRQTGADEDV
+1393 V
-1407 TVTTSMIP
+1407 
-1415 SFNTTTETSGT
+1415 
-1426 PRSSDIEYT
+1426 
-1435 ENGTTVKVPYTY
+1435 
-1447 TVTDTVT
+1447 
-1454 NINVNTQPT
+1454 
-1463 KATKYGENAD
+1463 
-1473 LTGATIDVVKGS
+1473 
-1485 GTTTIP
+1485 
-1491 VTKDMIKP
+1491 
-1499 GTYNPNQTGNQTI
+1499 
-1512 KVIYGGKETSL
+1512 
-1523 TITVKDYV
+1523 
-1531 TGITINPASVTGKYN
+1531 
-1546 DTLSKMIQTNN
+1546 
-1557 IQYTV
+1557 
-1562 KYAKAGAQ
+1562 
-1570 TPEALTES
+1570 
-1578 MVSGYSATTTQD
+1578 
-1590 QNLTVTYKDT
+1590 
-1600 DTNSYTNGQDFTA
+1600 
-1613 NLKVTLSKEVK
+1613 
-1624 KIDITAPSKT
+1624 
-1634 KYEHG
+1634 
-1639 EAIATDGTITVTFTD
+1639 
-1654 NTTEQ
+1654 
-1659 RTMKANMITENDGS
+1659 
-1673 PLNMSPAVSDYT
+1673 
-1685 NNKINKT
+1685 
-1692 LKITY
+1692 
-1697 TEEGKTGT
+1697 
-1705 VNYPIEI
+1705 
-1712 INKVQSITIKGTPK
+1712 
-1726 TTYNINEALDNNITI
+1726 NEALDNNITI

-1822 VTIDVVKGSGTTTIP
+1822 ATIDVVKGSGTTTIP

-2575 KPNTTDKNNNSTS
+2575 KPNTDNNKPNTTDKNNNSTS

>member
-949 GDALDLTGGKITIQY
+949 GEALDLTGGKITIQY

-1006 KYEEDGVS
+1006 KYEEDGIS

-1027 KQIAIQGTAKS
+1027 KQIAIQGTAQS

-1212 QYTVKYAK
+1212 QYTVTYAK
-1220 AGAQTPEALTES
+1220 AGAQTPETLAES

-1248 VTYKDTDTNSYTN
+1248 VTYKDTDTDSYTN

-1294 AIATDGTITVTF
+1294 TIATDGTITVTF

-1353 EGKTGTVNYP
+1353 EGKTGTINYP
-1363 IEIINKVQSITIKGT
+1363 IEIINKVQTITIKGT
-1378 PKTTYNINEALDNNI
+1378 PKTTYNVNEALDNNI

-1463 KATKYGENAD
+1463 KATKYGE
-1473 LTGATIDVVKGS
+1473 
-1485 GTTTIP
+1485 
-1491 VTKDMIKP
+1491 
-1499 GTYNPNQTGNQTI
+1499 
-1512 KVIYGGKETSL
+1512 
-1523 TITVKDYV
+1523 
-1531 TGITINPASVTGKYN
+1531 
-1546 DTLSKMIQTNN
+1546 
-1557 IQYTV
+1557 
-1562 KYAKAGAQ
+1562 
-1570 TPEALTES
+1570 
-1578 MVSGYSATTTQD
+1578 
-1590 QNLTVTYKDT
+1590 
-1600 DTNSYTNGQDFTA
+1600 
-1613 NLKVTLSKEVK
+1613 
-1624 KIDITAPSKT
+1624 
-1634 KYEHG
+1634 
-1639 EAIATDGTITVTFTD
+1639 
-1654 NTTEQ
+1654 
-1659 RTMKANMITENDGS
+1659 
-1673 PLNMSPAVSDYT
+1673 
-1685 NNKINKT
+1685 
-1692 LKITY
+1692 
-1697 TEEGKTGT
+1697 
-1705 VNYPIEI
+1705 
-1712 INKVQSITIKGTPK
+1712 
-1726 TTYNINEALDNNITI
+1726 
-1741 TIHRQTGADEDV
+1741 
-1753 TVTTSMIPSFNTT
+1753 
-1766 TETSG
+1766 
-1771 TPRSS
+1771 
-1776 DIEYTENGTTVKVPY
+1776 
-1791 TYTVT
+1791 
-1796 DTVTNINVNTQP
+1796 
-1808 TKATKYGKDADLTG
+1808 DADLTG

-1903 IQYTVKYAKAGAQ
+1903 IQYTVTYAKAGAQ
-1916 TPEALTESMV
+1916 TPETLAESMV

-1948 NSYTNGQDFTANLK
+1948 DSYTNGQDFTANLK

-1989 FDVTNLVIVVHKLSG
+1989 IDVTNLVIVVHKLSG

-2015 KNYNKQKLGNQTVSV
+2015 KNYNKQQLGNQTVSV

-2049 SVIITAPSKITY
+2049 SVVITAPSKITY

-2081 PSAPTTISVT
+2081 PNAPTTISVT
-2091 PSMISGYDK
+2091 PSMISGYNK
-2100 TKVGAQTVTI
+2100 TQVGAQTITI

-2125 VTVKDA
+2125 VTVNDA

-2163 ESGETTTVPITSG
+2163 ESGATTTVPVTSG

-2227 TLNLVGGSI
+2227 TLSLVGGSI

-2241 SGAKGSTIALTNS
+2241 SGANGSIIALTNNM
-2254 IVSGFDSTTPGTKNL
+2254 ISGFDSTTPGTKNL

-2281 KTFQIAVINTINH
+2281 KTFQVAVINTINH

-2316 TVKIHMEDGTIKTIQ
+2316 TVKIHMEDGTIKTVP
-2331 LTNNM
+2331 LTDKM

-2395 LAGGSITEVYA
+2395 LAGGSITEIYA

-2420 ISGFDSTTP
+2420 ISGFNSTTP
-2429 GTKQITVTFNNKTYK
+2429 GTKQITVTFNNKK
-2444 YNVTVKDKTLGISI
+2444 YNYSITVKDKTLGISI

-2555 PNTDNNK
+2555 PNT
-2562 PNTDNNKPNTDNN
+2562 
-2575 KPNTTDKNNNSTS
+2575 TDKNNNSTS
-2588 NTTPSVPSTTNR
+2588 NTTPSVPSTTNK
-2600 NTTNISNETTT
+2600 NTTNINNETTT
-2611 EENKKEAT
+2611 EENKNEKT
-2619 EETNKEET
+2619 EETNNEEI
-2627 TNEENKNEETKQEDN
+2627 TNDENKNEETKQEENN
-2642 KNTQDENKVPLV
+2642 KNTQEENKVPMV
-2654 SGTNDNNNN
+2654 PGTNDNNNN
-2663 KTPKDKGT
+2663 TPKDKGT
-2671 ISIQGLLNI
+2671 INIQGLLNI
-2680 LGLLLALLALAFIII
+2680 LGLLLALVALAFIII

-2716 IGKEKVTK
+2716 VGKEKVTK

-2738 KEDEYKIV
+2738 KEEEYKIV

>member
-439 SGDTTNISLPDGSA
+439 SGDTTNINLPDGSA
-453 TISAFNNK
+453 TISTFNNT

-535 TGYNQTQL
+535 TGYNKTQL

-774 TLDFTGGKIE
+774 TIDFTGGKIE

-949 GDALDLTGGKITIQY
+949 GEALDLTGGKITIQY

-1006 KYEEDGVS
+1006 KYEEDGIS

-1027 KQIAIQGTAKS
+1027 KQIAIQGTAQS

-1129 GATIDVVKGSGTTTI
+1129 GVTINVVKGSGTTTI

-1212 QYTVKYAK
+1212 QYTVTYAK
-1220 AGAQTPEALTES
+1220 AGAQTPETLAES

-1248 VTYKDTDTNSYTN
+1248 VTYKDTDTDSYTN

-1294 AIATDGTITVTF
+1294 TIATDGTITVTF

-1353 EGKTGTVNYP
+1353 EGKTGTINYP
-1363 IEIINKVQSITIKGT
+1363 IEIINKVQTITIKGT
-1378 PKTTYNINEALDNNI
+1378 PKTTYNVNEALDNNI
-1393 TITIHRQTGADEDV
+1393 TITIHRQTGADEDI

-1562 KYAKAGAQ
+1562 TYAKAGAQ
-1570 TPEALTES
+1570 TPETLAES

-1600 DTNSYTNGQDFTA
+1600 DTD
-1613 NLKVTLSKEVK
+1613 
-1624 KIDITAPSKT
+1624 
-1634 KYEHG
+1634 
-1639 EAIATDGTITVTFTD
+1639 
-1654 NTTEQ
+1654 
-1659 RTMKANMITENDGS
+1659 
-1673 PLNMSPAVSDYT
+1673 
-1685 NNKINKT
+1685 
-1692 LKITY
+1692 
-1697 TEEGKTGT
+1697 
-1705 VNYPIEI
+1705 
-1712 INKVQSITIKGTPK
+1712 
-1726 TTYNINEALDNNITI
+1726 
-1741 TIHRQTGADEDV
+1741 
-1753 TVTTSMIPSFNTT
+1753 
-1766 TETSG
+1766 
-1771 TPRSS
+1771 
-1776 DIEYTENGTTVKVPY
+1776 
-1791 TYTVT
+1791 
-1796 DTVTNINVNTQP
+1796 
-1808 TKATKYGKDADLTG
+1808 
-1822 VTIDVVKGSGTTTIP
+1822 
-1837 VTKDMIKPGTYNPN
+1837 
-1851 QTGNQTIKVI
+1851 
-1861 YGGKETSLTITVKD
+1861 
-1875 YVTGITIN
+1875 
-1883 PASVTGKYNDTLSK
+1883 
-1897 MIQTNN
+1897 
-1903 IQYTVKYAKAGAQ
+1903 
-1916 TPEALTESMV
+1916 
-1926 SGYSATT
+1926 
-1933 TQDQNLTVTYKDTDT
+1933 
-1948 NSYTNGQDFTANLK
+1948 SYTNGQDFTANLK

-1989 FDVTNLVIVVHKLSG
+1989 IDVTNLVIVVHKLSG

-2015 KNYNKQKLGNQTVSV
+2015 KNYNKQQLGNQTVSV

-2049 SVIITAPSKITY
+2049 SVVITAPSKITY

-2081 PSAPTTISVT
+2081 PNAPTTISVT
-2091 PSMISGYDK
+2091 PSMISGYNK
-2100 TKVGAQTVTI
+2100 TQVGAQTITI

-2125 VTVKDA
+2125 VTVNDA

-2163 ESGETTTVPITSG
+2163 ESGVTTTVPVTSG

-2227 TLNLVGGSI
+2227 TLSLVGGSI

-2241 SGAKGSTIALTNS
+2241 SGANGSIIALTNNM
-2254 IVSGFDSTTPGTKNL
+2254 ISGFDSTTPGTKNL

-2281 KTFQIAVINTINH
+2281 KTFQVAVINTINH

-2316 TVKIHMEDGTIKTIQ
+2316 TVKIHMEDGTIKTVP
-2331 LTNNM
+2331 LTDKM

-2395 LAGGSITEVYA
+2395 LAGGSITEIYA

-2420 ISGFDSTTP
+2420 ISGFNSTTP
-2429 GTKQITVTFNNKTYK
+2429 GTKQITVTFNNKK
-2444 YNVTVKDKTLGISI
+2444 YNYSITVKDKTLGISI

-2575 KPNTTDKNNNSTS
+2575 KPDTTDKNNNSTS
-2588 NTTPSVPSTTNR
+2588 NTTPSVPSTTNK
-2600 NTTNISNETTT
+2600 NTTNINNETTT
-2611 EENKKEAT
+2611 EENKNEKT
-2619 EETNKEET
+2619 EETNNEEI
-2627 TNEENKNEETKQEDN
+2627 TNDENKNEETKQEENN
-2642 KNTQDENKVPLV
+2642 KNTQEENKVPMV
-2654 SGTNDNNNN
+2654 PGTNDNNNN
-2663 KTPKDKGT
+2663 TPKDKGT
-2671 ISIQGLLNI
+2671 INIQGLLNI
-2680 LGLLLALLALAFIII
+2680 LGLLLALVALAFIII

-2716 IGKEKVTK
+2716 VGKEKVTK

-2738 KEDEYKIV
+2738 KEEEYKIV

>member
-236 KTNPTKTAY
+236 KTNPTKTGY

-535 TGYNQTQL
+535 TGYKQTQL

-690 GDTTYNLAGGT
+690 GDTTYNLAGGA

-1144 PVTKDMIKPGTYNP
+1144 PVTNDMIQQGTYNP
-1158 NQTGNQTIKVIY
+1158 TTLGSQQIIIQYEGQQTT
-1170 GGKETSLTITV
+1170 LTINV

-1189 INPASVTGKYN
+1189 ISPASVTGKYN

-1212 QYTVKYAK
+1212 QYTVTYAK
-1220 AGAQTPEALTES
+1220 AGAQTPETLAES

-1248 VTYKDTDTNSYTN
+1248 VTYKDTDTDSYTN
-1261 GQDFTA
+1261 GQDFTT

-1353 EGKTGTVNYP
+1353 DGKVGTINYP
-1363 IEIINKVQSITIKGT
+1363 IEIINKVQTIIIKGT
-1378 PKTTYNINEALDNNI
+1378 PKTTYNVNEALDNNI

-1473 LTGATIDVVKGS
+1473 LTGA
-1485 GTTTIP
+1485 
-1491 VTKDMIKP
+1491 
-1499 GTYNPNQTGNQTI
+1499 
-1512 KVIYGGKETSL
+1512 
-1523 TITVKDYV
+1523 
-1531 TGITINPASVTGKYN
+1531 
-1546 DTLSKMIQTNN
+1546 
-1557 IQYTV
+1557 
-1562 KYAKAGAQ
+1562 
-1570 TPEALTES
+1570 
-1578 MVSGYSATTTQD
+1578 
-1590 QNLTVTYKDT
+1590 
-1600 DTNSYTNGQDFTA
+1600 
-1613 NLKVTLSKEVK
+1613 
-1624 KIDITAPSKT
+1624 
-1634 KYEHG
+1634 
-1639 EAIATDGTITVTFTD
+1639 
-1654 NTTEQ
+1654 
-1659 RTMKANMITENDGS
+1659 
-1673 PLNMSPAVSDYT
+1673 
-1685 NNKINKT
+1685 
-1692 LKITY
+1692 
-1697 TEEGKTGT
+1697 
-1705 VNYPIEI
+1705 
-1712 INKVQSITIKGTPK
+1712 
-1726 TTYNINEALDNNITI
+1726 
-1741 TIHRQTGADEDV
+1741 
-1753 TVTTSMIPSFNTT
+1753 
-1766 TETSG
+1766 
-1771 TPRSS
+1771 
-1776 DIEYTENGTTVKVPY
+1776 
-1791 TYTVT
+1791 
-1796 DTVTNINVNTQP
+1796 
-1808 TKATKYGKDADLTG
+1808 
-1822 VTIDVVKGSGTTTIP
+1822 TIDVVKGSGTTTIP

>member
-1027 KQIAIQGTAKS
+1027 KQIAIQGTAQS

-1212 QYTVKYAK
+1212 QYTVTYAK
-1220 AGAQTPEALTES
+1220 AGAQTPETLAES

-1248 VTYKDTDTNSYTN
+1248 VTYKDTDTDSYTN

-1294 AIATDGTITVTF
+1294 TIATDGTITVTF

-1353 EGKTGTVNYP
+1353 DGKVGTINYP
-1363 IEIINKVQSITIKGT
+1363 IEIINKVQTITIKGT
-1378 PKTTYNINEALDNNI
+1378 PKTTYNVNEALDNNI

-1562 KYAKAGAQ
+1562 TYAKAGAQ
-1570 TPEALTES
+1570 TPETLAES

-1600 DTNSYTNGQDFTA
+1600 DTD
-1613 NLKVTLSKEVK
+1613 
-1624 KIDITAPSKT
+1624 
-1634 KYEHG
+1634 
-1639 EAIATDGTITVTFTD
+1639 
-1654 NTTEQ
+1654 
-1659 RTMKANMITENDGS
+1659 
-1673 PLNMSPAVSDYT
+1673 
-1685 NNKINKT
+1685 
-1692 LKITY
+1692 
-1697 TEEGKTGT
+1697 
-1705 VNYPIEI
+1705 
-1712 INKVQSITIKGTPK
+1712 
-1726 TTYNINEALDNNITI
+1726 
-1741 TIHRQTGADEDV
+1741 
-1753 TVTTSMIPSFNTT
+1753 
-1766 TETSG
+1766 
-1771 TPRSS
+1771 
-1776 DIEYTENGTTVKVPY
+1776 
-1791 TYTVT
+1791 
-1796 DTVTNINVNTQP
+1796 
-1808 TKATKYGKDADLTG
+1808 
-1822 VTIDVVKGSGTTTIP
+1822 
-1837 VTKDMIKPGTYNPN
+1837 
-1851 QTGNQTIKVI
+1851 
-1861 YGGKETSLTITVKD
+1861 
-1875 YVTGITIN
+1875 
-1883 PASVTGKYNDTLSK
+1883 
-1897 MIQTNN
+1897 
-1903 IQYTVKYAKAGAQ
+1903 
-1916 TPEALTESMV
+1916 
-1926 SGYSATT
+1926 
-1933 TQDQNLTVTYKDTDT
+1933 
-1948 NSYTNGQDFTANLK
+1948 SYTNGQDFTANLK

-1989 FDVTNLVIVVHKLSG
+1989 IDVTNLVIVVHKLSG

-2015 KNYNKQKLGNQTVSV
+2015 KNYNKQQLGNQTVSV

-2049 SVIITAPSKITY
+2049 SVVITAPSKITY

-2081 PSAPTTISVT
+2081 PNAPTTISVT
-2091 PSMISGYDK
+2091 PSMISGYNK
-2100 TKVGAQTVTI
+2100 TQVGAQTITI

-2125 VTVKDA
+2125 VTVNDA

-2163 ESGETTTVPITSG
+2163 ESGATTTVPVTSG

-2227 TLNLVGGSI
+2227 TLSLVGGSI

-2241 SGAKGSTIALTNS
+2241 SGANGSIIALTNNM
-2254 IVSGFDSTTPGTKNL
+2254 ISGFDSTTPGTKNL

-2281 KTFQIAVINTINH
+2281 KTFQVAVINTINH

-2316 TVKIHMEDGTIKTIQ
+2316 TVKIHMEDGTIKTVP
-2331 LTNNM
+2331 LTDKM

-2395 LAGGSITEVYA
+2395 LAGGSITEIYA

-2420 ISGFDSTTP
+2420 ISGFNSTTP
-2429 GTKQITVTFNNKTYK
+2429 GTKQITVTFNNKK
-2444 YNVTVKDKTLGISI
+2444 YNYSITVKDKTLGISI

-2575 KPNTTDKNNNSTS
+2575 KPDTTDKNNNSTS
-2588 NTTPSVPSTTNR
+2588 NTTPSVPSTTNK
-2600 NTTNISNETTT
+2600 NTTNINNETTT
-2611 EENKKEAT
+2611 EENKNEKT
-2619 EETNKEET
+2619 EETNNEEI
-2627 TNEENKNEETKQEDN
+2627 TNDENKNEETKQEENN
-2642 KNTQDENKVPLV
+2642 KNTQEENKVPMV
-2654 SGTNDNNNN
+2654 PGTNDNNNN
-2663 KTPKDKGT
+2663 TPKDKGT
-2671 ISIQGLLNI
+2671 INIQGLLNI
-2680 LGLLLALLALAFIII
+2680 LGLLLALVALAFIII

-2716 IGKEKVTK
+2716 VGKEKVTK

-2738 KEDEYKIV
+2738 KEEEYKIV